1 MDHSQLIRQ
10 MLDNIESDNAA
21 AAQENFDNLMSA
33 RINDLLDQRKQV
45 IAQNF
50 GTQESEDTEI

>member
-50 GTQESEDTEI
+50 GAQESEDTEI